1 MGVVTHRAD
10 VAEMVIQCLKLN
22 ATNQSFDLAS
32 KEGTATTDFAALLGQ
47 LEGKTTD
54 YTLPK
59 DNPVPYSHLQFM
71 Q

>member
-1 MGVVTHRAD
+1 MVTHRAD

-54 YTLPK
+54 
-59 DNPVPYSHLQFM
+59 
-71 Q
+71 